1 MTIYAP
7 NYPRHSI
14 DIHRF
19 NQSTST
25 VVPISLVKSD
35 GDQSVGTRIPLN
47 SNVYFAG
54 CS

>member
-14 DIHRF
+14 DIHFF

-25 VVPISLVKSD
+25 VPISLVKSD
-35 GDQSVGTRIPLN
+35 GDQSVGTCIPLN